1 MGNHT
6 ALTLCSLFVI
16 KLMMSMYDILKLKY
30 SVTES
35 YLFLKLTFFYQVQHS
50 HSYLKY
56 YSRIAVFAHM
66 F

>member
-35 YLFLKLTFFYQVQHS
+35 YLFLKLTFFLS
-50 HSYLKY
+50 STALTFIFK
-56 YSRIAVFAHM
+56 IL
-66 F
+66 